1 MIRVSERGVFKTGDL
16 GVPSGS
22 LLRVSER
29 GVFKTGDLG
38 VPSGSLLLPSVR
50 GVLRRDLKR
59 EGVPSPLAEPGVC
72 GDAAST

>member
-1 MIRVSERGVFKTGDL
+1 MI
-16 GVPSGS
+16 
-22 LLRVSER
+22 RVSER

-72 GDAAST
+72 GDAASMTM